1 MPLRPR
7 HNRFEE
13 HNEAEAFWD
22 NLSGNKSAIPT
33 PDLSKSPD
41 LTGSAIPTPSI
52 PNPTG
57 TAIPTPSSWN
67 DDPGYAKTSRAF
79 RSPNNG
85 QTFDSDSGG
94 RSNSSPAGDDLINNT
109 NTLDSTSTVP
119 GGLNHTSS
127 GDANSDSDSRGSES
141 NRASGQTES
150 DGGSE
155 QSVNGPSA
163 LSEPDGSLEGD
174 DGVPGDTAR
183 SGSPSDVP
191 QRINGSAPQDDD
203 GESAPDTGESEGPGD
218 GASSGPSIPMP
229 QPTVDPDGD
238 SGGESMEDE
247 TSGMGSS
254 GSEESSDGSGST
266 SPDSSDASSGDGDGS
281 DPDSTGDGSKEGQ
294 KGSTDADSDKKN
306 DSEGNQDSDGGS
318 DSDGKK
324 NGESESGDGNGKKSG
339 SESGDPKSDK
349 KKDDG
354 RGSSDGNGS
363 RERKNL
369 GDRIKEAPGNAVHA
383 VKDGAKNA
391 VNNSVQAV
399 KNAPKNAVNA
409 AKNGVKNK
417 ANALKDQA
425 IDKALGPLNEAKAQV
440 ERMKNLAK
448 ATAKRTKAIANR
460 VKHGTMTLVHG
471 VQALFSPPG
480 LMAMALVVVMIV
492 TLGCIQTLGP
502 SIIDCDTSNKSNGG
516 SDSSSS
522 SSSSGNSTAPGDF
535 KGEVATKVFDFLT
548 NEIGFSGAGAAGALA
563 VAYRESNFRL
573 DAQNPGG
580 GVAGIFQ
587 WSGFSNGKNGNR
599 ITSEGSIK
607 AGDTST
613 LTLENQLKLLKYELS
628 NGYRKARD
636 TVGRAT
642 DPVQAAKDW
651 SLYYEGVS
659 LDDGQSK
666 IDSITQ
672 WAGEACDAHNCH
684 SVKADESKLGN
695 NDAVNASSDSS
706 SSSTTLKELFC
717 GTNESGDGATNGA
730 VNGSQQCDKGGCDF
744 SWMCDAMNICHN
756 GDYGVI
762 TPVAGYQCVWYAWT
776 RAAMVHKGYGSSW
789 STVMGNGGDIWANA
803 NGRPGWTVDGTPKA
817 GDLISMSGISS
828 AGHVAFVE
836 KVENSGGSWK
846 IYISEGNVVAP
857 YNGQWG
863 GYRTRWMTQS
873 EVSSVNGHFVRH
885 ESWK

>member
-1 MPLRPR
+1 MSLKPR
-7 HNRFEE
+7 HDRFEE
-13 HNEAEAFWD
+13 RNETEAFWN
-22 NLSGNKSAIPT
+22 NLSGNRSAIPT

-41 LTGSAIPTPSI
+41 LTGSAIPTPFI
-52 PNPTG
+52 PNPTE
-57 TAIPTPSSWN
+57 TTIPTPSSWN
-67 DDPGYAKTSRAF
+67 EAPSYNKKTNEPF
-79 RSPNNG
+79 GSPNNG
-85 QTFDSDSGG
+85 QTFDSNSG
-94 RSNSSPAGDDLINNT
+94 PAGDDLIDNANA
-109 NTLDSTSTVP
+109 LDPTSTVSR
-119 GGLNHTSS
+119 GSNHTSS
-127 GDANSDSDSRGSES
+127 EAVNSDSDSRGPEP
-141 NRASGQTES
+141 NRASGPTKS
-150 DGGSE
+150 DDGGSE
-155 QSVNGPSA
+155 QSVNDPST
-163 LSEPDGSLEGD
+163 LSEPDDGLEGD

-183 SGSPSDVP
+183 SESSSDVP
-191 QRINGSAPQDDD
+191 QRINGSAPQDD
-203 GESAPDTGESEGPGD
+203 GNSAPDAGESEGTGD
-218 GASSGPSIPMP
+218 GASGGPFIPMP
-229 QPTVDPDGD
+229 QHTAD
-238 SGGESMEDE
+238 SDGESGKGNEESVEDE

-254 GSEESSDGSGST
+254 GSEESSGGSGST
-266 SPDSSDASSGDGDGS
+266 PSDSSDASSGAGDGS
-281 DPDSTGDGSKEGQ
+281 DSDSTGDKAKEGQ
-294 KGSTDADSDKKN
+294 EGYSDADSDKNKESEGKEGGKKN
-306 DSEGNQDSDGGS
+306 DSEGRQDSDGGS

-339 SESGDPKSDK
+339 SEGEDSKSDK
-349 KKDDG
+349 KKDNG
-354 RGSSDGNGS
+354 RGSSDGDRSG
-363 RERKNL
+363 ERKSL
-369 GDRIKEAPGNAVHA
+369 GERA
-383 VKDGAKNA
+383 KDASKNA
-391 VNNSVQAV
+391 VNNSVQTV

-425 IDKALGPLNEAKAQV
+425 IDKALGPLNEARAQA

-448 ATAKRTKAIANR
+448 STARRTKAIANR

-471 VQALFSPPG
+471 VQALISPPG

-548 NEIGFSGAGAAGALA
+548 KEIGFSGAGAAGALA
-563 VAYRESNFRL
+563 VAYRESNFQL
-573 DAQNPGG
+573 DAHNPGG

-587 WSGFSNGKNGNR
+587 WSGFSNGVNGNR

-659 LDDGQSK
+659 LSDGQSK

-684 SVKADESKLGN
+684 SIKADESKLGN

-744 SWMCDAMNICHN
+744 SWMCSAMNICHN
-756 GDYGVI
+756 GDHGVI
-762 TPVAGYQCVWYAWT
+762 PAPYNYQCVWYAWT

-789 STVMGNGGDIWANA
+789 NTVMGNGGDIWANA
-803 NGRPGWTVDGTPKA
+803 NGSPGWTVDGTPKA

-857 YNGQWG
+857 YDGQWG

>member
-1 MPLRPR
+1 MSLKPR
-7 HNRFEE
+7 HDRFEE
-13 HNEAEAFWD
+13 RNETEAFWD
-22 NLSGNKSAIPT
+22 NLSGNRSAIPT

-52 PNPTG
+52 PNPTE
-57 TAIPTPSSWN
+57 TTIPTPSSWN
-67 DDPGYAKTSRAF
+67 EAPSYNKKTNEPFGS
-79 RSPNNG
+79 SNNG
-85 QTFDSDSGG
+85 QTFDSNSG
-94 RSNSSPAGDDLINNT
+94 PAGDDLIDNANA
-109 NTLDSTSTVP
+109 LDPTSTISR
-119 GGLNHTSS
+119 GSNHTSS
-127 GDANSDSDSRGSES
+127 EAINSDSDSRGPEP

-150 DGGSE
+150 DDGGSE
-155 QSVNGPSA
+155 QSVNDPST
-163 LSEPDGSLEGD
+163 LSEPDDGLEGD

-183 SGSPSDVP
+183 SESSSDVR
-191 QRINGSAPQDDD
+191 QKINGSAPQDDGD
-203 GESAPDTGESEGPGD
+203 SAPDTGESEGPGD

-229 QPTVDPDGD
+229 QPTVDPDG
-238 SGGESMEDE
+238 ESVEDE

-254 GSEESSDGSGST
+254 GPGST
-266 SPDSSDASSGDGDGS
+266 SLDSSDASSGDGDGS

-294 KGSTDADSDKKN
+294 KGSPDAGSDKNKEPEGQEGGKKN
-306 DSEGNQDSDGGS
+306 DSEGKQDLDGGS

-391 VNNSVQAV
+391 VNNSVQTV

-448 ATAKRTKAIANR
+448 DTAKRTEAIANR
-460 VKHGTMTLVHG
+460 VKHGTMALVHG
-471 VQALFSPPG
+471 VRALFSPPG

-502 SIIDCDTSNKSNGG
+502 SIIDCDTSNRSNGG

-535 KGEVATKVFDFLT
+535 QGEVATKVFDFLT
-548 NEIGFSGAGAAGALA
+548 QEIGFSGAGAAGALA

-587 WSGFSNGKNGNR
+587 WSGFSNGVNGNR

-613 LTLENQLKLLKYELS
+613 LTLENQLKLIKYELS

-636 TVGRAT
+636 TAR
-642 DPVQAAKDW
+642 
-651 SLYYEGVS
+651 
-659 LDDGQSK
+659 
-666 IDSITQ
+666 
-672 WAGEACDAHNCH
+672 
-684 SVKADESKLGN
+684 
-695 NDAVNASSDSS
+695 
-706 SSSTTLKELFC
+706 
-717 GTNESGDGATNGA
+717 
-730 VNGSQQCDKGGCDF
+730 
-744 SWMCDAMNICHN
+744 
-756 GDYGVI
+756 
-762 TPVAGYQCVWYAWT
+762 
-776 RAAMVHKGYGSSW
+776 
-789 STVMGNGGDIWANA
+789 
-803 NGRPGWTVDGTPKA
+803 
-817 GDLISMSGISS
+817 
-828 AGHVAFVE
+828 
-836 KVENSGGSWK
+836 SGGQ
-846 IYISEGNVVAP
+846 ELVV
-857 YNGQWG
+857 
-863 GYRTRWMTQS
+863 
-873 EVSSVNGHFVRH
+873 VL
-885 ESWK
+885 

>member
-1 MPLRPR
+1 MSLKPR
-7 HNRFEE
+7 HDRFEE
-13 HNEAEAFWD
+13 RNETEAFWD
-22 NLSGNKSAIPT
+22 NLSGNRSAIPT

-52 PNPTG
+52 PNPTE
-57 TAIPTPSSWN
+57 TTIPAPSSWN
-67 DDPGYAKTSRAF
+67 EAPSYNKKTNEPF
-79 RSPNNG
+79 GSPNNG
-85 QTFDSDSGG
+85 QTFDS
-94 RSNSSPAGDDLINNT
+94 NSSPAGNDLIDNANA
-109 NTLDSTSTVP
+109 LAPTSTVS
-119 GGLNHTSS
+119 GGSNHTSS
-127 GDANSDSDSRGSES
+127 EAVNSDSDSRGPEP
-141 NRASGQTES
+141 NRASGPTKS
-150 DGGSE
+150 DDGGSE
-155 QSVNGPSA
+155 QSVNNPST
-163 LSEPDGSLEGD
+163 LSEPDDGLESD

-183 SGSPSDVP
+183 SESSSDVP
-191 QRINGSAPQDDD
+191 QRINGSAPQDDGD
-203 GESAPDTGESEGPGD
+203 SAPDAGESEGTGD

-229 QPTVDPDGD
+229 QPTAD
-238 SGGESMEDE
+238 SDGESGEGNEESVEDE

-254 GSEESSDGSGST
+254 GSEESSGGSGST
-266 SPDSSDASSGDGDGS
+266 PSDSSDASSGAGDGS
-281 DPDSTGDGSKEGQ
+281 DSDSTGDKAKEGQ
-294 KGSTDADSDKKN
+294 EGSSDADPDKNKESEGKENGKKN
-306 DSEGNQDSDGGS
+306 DSEGKQDSDGGS
-318 DSDGKK
+318 NSDGKK
-324 NGESESGDGNGKKSG
+324 NGESKSGDGNGKKSG
-339 SESGDPKSDK
+339 SEGEDSKSDK
-349 KKDDG
+349 KKDGG
-354 RGSSDGNGS
+354 RGSSDGDRSG
-363 RERKNL
+363 ERKSL
-369 GDRIKEAPGNAVHA
+369 GERA
-383 VKDGAKNA
+383 KDASKNA

-425 IDKALGPLNEAKAQV
+425 MDKALGPLNEARGQV
-440 ERMKNLAK
+440 ESMKNLAK
-448 ATAKRTKAIANR
+448 VTARRTKAIANR
-460 VKHGTMTLVHG
+460 VKHGTMALVHG
-471 VQALFSPPG
+471 VQALISPPG

-502 SIIDCDTSNKSNGG
+502 SIIDCDTSNKSNSS

-548 NEIGFSGAGAAGALA
+548 KEIGFSGAGAAGALA
-563 VAYRESNFRL
+563 VAYRESNFQL
-573 DAQNPGG
+573 DAHNPGG

-587 WSGFSNGKNGNR
+587 WSGFSNGVNGNR

-659 LDDGQSK
+659 LSDGQSK
-666 IDSITQ
+666 IESITQ

-684 SVKADESKLGN
+684 SIKADESKLGN

-730 VNGSQQCDKGGCDF
+730 VNGSQQCDKGGCNF
-744 SWMCDAMNICHN
+744 SWMCSAMNICHN
-756 GDYGVI
+756 GDHGVI
-762 TPVAGYQCVWYAWT
+762 PAPYNYQCVWYAWT

-803 NGRPGWTVDGTPKA
+803 NGKPGWTVDGTPKA

-857 YNGQWG
+857 YDGQWG

>member
-22 NLSGNKSAIPT
+22 NLSGNRSAIPT

-67 DDPGYAKTSRAF
+67 DDPGYSKTSRAF

-109 NTLDSTSTVP
+109 NALDSTSTVP
-119 GGLNHTSS
+119 GGSNHTT
-127 GDANSDSDSRGSES
+127 DSDSRGSES

-229 QPTVDPDGD
+229 QPTVDPDG
-238 SGGESMEDE
+238 ESVGDE

-266 SPDSSDASSGDGDGS
+266 SLDSSDAFSGDGDGS

-294 KGSTDADSDKKN
+294 KGSPDAGSGKKN
-306 DSEGNQDSDGGS
+306 DSEGKQDSDGGS

-324 NGESESGDGNGKKSG
+324 NGESESGDSNGKKSG

-363 RERKNL
+363 GERKNL
-369 GDRIKEAPGNAVHA
+369 GDRIEAPGNAVHA

-440 ERMKNLAK
+440 ERMKKLAK
-448 ATAKRTKAIANR
+448 ATAKRTEAIANR
-460 VKHGTMTLVHG
+460 VKHGTMALVHG

-480 LMAMALVVVMIV
+480 LIAMALVVVMIV

-535 KGEVATKVFDFLT
+535 QGEVATKVFDFLT

-587 WSGFSNGKNGNR
+587 WSGFSNGVNGNR

-730 VNGSQQCDKGGCDF
+730 VNGAQQCDKGGCDF
-744 SWMCDAMNICHN
+744 SWMCSAMNICHN
-756 GDYGVI
+756 GDHGVI
-762 TPVAGYQCVWYAWT
+762 PAPYNYQCVWYAWT
-776 RAAMVHKGYGSSW
+776 RAAMVHKGYDSSW
-789 STVMGNGGDIWANA
+789 RTVMGNGGDIWANA

-846 IYISEGNVVAP
+846 IYISEGNVVPP
-857 YNGQWG
+857 YDGQWG

>member
-1 MPLRPR
+1 MSLKPR
-7 HNRFEE
+7 HDRFEE
-13 HNEAEAFWD
+13 RNETEAFWD
-22 NLSGNKSAIPT
+22 NLSGNRSAIPT

-52 PNPTG
+52 PNPTE
-57 TAIPTPSSWN
+57 TTIPTPSSWN
-67 DDPGYAKTSRAF
+67 EAPSYNKKTNEPFGS
-79 RSPNNG
+79 SNNG
-85 QTFDSDSGG
+85 QTFDSNSG
-94 RSNSSPAGDDLINNT
+94 PAGDDLIDNANA
-109 NTLDSTSTVP
+109 LDPTSTVSR
-119 GGLNHTSS
+119 GSNHTSS
-127 GDANSDSDSRGSES
+127 EAVNSDSDSRGPEP
-141 NRASGQTES
+141 NRASGPTKS
-150 DGGSE
+150 DDGGSK
-155 QSVNGPSA
+155 QSVNDPST
-163 LSEPDGSLEGD
+163 LSEPDDGLEGD

-183 SGSPSDVP
+183 SESSSDVR
-191 QRINGSAPQDDD
+191 QRINGSAPQDDGD
-203 GESAPDTGESEGPGD
+203 FAPDAGESEGTGD
-218 GASSGPSIPMP
+218 GASGGPSIPMP
-229 QPTVDPDGD
+229 QPTAD
-238 SGGESMEDE
+238 SDGESGKGNEESVEDE

-254 GSEESSDGSGST
+254 GSEESSGGSGST
-266 SPDSSDASSGDGDGS
+266 PSDSGDASSGAGDGS
-281 DPDSTGDGSKEGQ
+281 DSDSNSTGDKAKEGQ
-294 KGSTDADSDKKN
+294 ESSSDADSGKNKESEGKEGGKKN
-306 DSEGNQDSDGGS
+306 DSEGKQDSDGGS
-318 DSDGKK
+318 NSDGKK

-339 SESGDPKSDK
+339 SEGEDSKSNK
-349 KKDDG
+349 KKDNG

-363 RERKNL
+363 GERKNL
-369 GDRIKEAPGNAVHA
+369 GER
-383 VKDGAKNA
+383 VKDASKNA
-391 VNNSVQAV
+391 VNNSVQTV

-425 IDKALGPLNEAKAQV
+425 MDKALGPLNEARAQA

-448 ATAKRTKAIANR
+448 STARRTKAIANR

-471 VQALFSPPG
+471 VQALISPPG
-480 LMAMALVVVMIV
+480 LIAMALVVVMIV

-548 NEIGFSGAGAAGALA
+548 KEIGFSGAGAAGALA
-563 VAYRESNFRL
+563 VAYRESNFQL
-573 DAQNPGG
+573 DAHNPGG

-587 WSGFSNGKNGNR
+587 WSGFSNGVNGNR

-659 LDDGQSK
+659 LSDGQSK

-684 SVKADESKLGN
+684 SIKADESKLGN

-717 GTNESGDGATNGA
+717 GTNKSGDGATNGA

-744 SWMCDAMNICHN
+744 SWMCSAMNICHN
-756 GDYGVI
+756 GDHGVI
-762 TPVAGYQCVWYAWT
+762 PAPYNYQCVWYAWT

-803 NGRPGWTVDGTPKA
+803 NGSPGWTVDGTPKA

-857 YNGQWG
+857 YDGQWG

>member
-1 MPLRPR
+1 M
-7 HNRFEE
+7 
-13 HNEAEAFWD
+13 
-22 NLSGNKSAIPT
+22 
-33 PDLSKSPD
+33 
-41 LTGSAIPTPSI
+41 
-52 PNPTG
+52 
-57 TAIPTPSSWN
+57 
-67 DDPGYAKTSRAF
+67 
-79 RSPNNG
+79 
-85 QTFDSDSGG
+85 
-94 RSNSSPAGDDLINNT
+94 
-109 NTLDSTSTVP
+109 
-119 GGLNHTSS
+119 
-127 GDANSDSDSRGSES
+127 
-141 NRASGQTES
+141 
-150 DGGSE
+150 
-155 QSVNGPSA
+155 
-163 LSEPDGSLEGD
+163 
-174 DGVPGDTAR
+174 
-183 SGSPSDVP
+183 
-191 QRINGSAPQDDD
+191 
-203 GESAPDTGESEGPGD
+203 
-218 GASSGPSIPMP
+218 
-229 QPTVDPDGD
+229 
-238 SGGESMEDE
+238 
-247 TSGMGSS
+247 
-254 GSEESSDGSGST
+254 
-266 SPDSSDASSGDGDGS
+266 
-281 DPDSTGDGSKEGQ
+281 
-294 KGSTDADSDKKN
+294 
-306 DSEGNQDSDGGS
+306 
-318 DSDGKK
+318 
-324 NGESESGDGNGKKSG
+324 
-339 SESGDPKSDK
+339 
-349 KKDDG
+349 
-354 RGSSDGNGS
+354 
-363 RERKNL
+363 
-369 GDRIKEAPGNAVHA
+369 
-383 VKDGAKNA
+383 
-391 VNNSVQAV
+391 NNSVQAV

-440 ERMKNLAK
+440 ERMKHLAK
-448 ATAKRTKAIANR
+448 ATAKRTEAIANR
-460 VKHGTMTLVHG
+460 VKHGTMALVHG
-471 VQALFSPPG
+471 VRALFSPPG
-480 LMAMALVVVMIV
+480 FMAMALVVVMIV

-587 WSGFSNGKNGNR
+587 WSGFSNGVNGNR

-744 SWMCDAMNICHN
+744 SWMCSAMNICHN

-762 TPVAGYQCVWYAWT
+762 PARYNYQCVWYAWT
-776 RAAMVHKGYGSSW
+776 RAAMVHKGYDSSW